1 MKSERP
7 KVGMCP
13 ADDLDSIPP
22 CIPPLVSVQAKCKR
36 KVPKKDPRT
45 RRSLQV
51 VAAKI
56 LSRSRA
62 LSQHA
67 LQGLH
72 SFPSNHLLQLT
83 LKLGMR
89 SQKP

>member
-1 MKSERP
+1 MKSERA

-22 CIPPLVSVQAKCKR
+22 CIPPVSVQAKCKR
-36 KVPKKDPRT
+36 KVPKKDQRP

-56 LSRSRA
+56 LSRSRN

-67 LQGLH
+67 LQRLH
-72 SFPSNHLLQLT
+72 SFPSIHLLQLT
-83 LKLGMR
+83 LKPGMR